1 MSESKP
7 PPQNRKHP
15 RAPIEL
21 RVDYKKLNSF
31 FADYTKNISKGGTF
45 IKTDKP
51 LAIGTRFLFKLSIP
65 SSDTP
70 FELLGEVVWS
80 KTEPPDPVMGIRFV
94 HANDAQCTQF
104 EAVVEQLMEDNL
116 GPDLTKKLLNK
127 PPQRL
132 G

>member
-1 MSESKP
+1 MSESKQS
-7 PPQNRKHP
+7 PQNRKHP

-51 LAIGTRFLFKLSIP
+51 LAIGTRFLFKLTVP
-65 SSDTP
+65 HQTAA

-80 KTEPPDPVMGIRFV
+80 KTESPDPGMGIRFIY
-94 HANDAQCTQF
+94 ADDAQRTQF
-104 EAVVEQLMEDNL
+104 ESVVEKLMEESL
-116 GPDLTKKLLNK
+116 GPELTKKLLNK
-127 PPQRL
+127 PQRI